1 MKDEAE
7 GLLWSGQFRHKANG
21 LANNINAPGSG
32 FPKDIKEV
40 CMLSGKVV
48 GIIGAGN
55 MGEVL
60 IRGLIQSGKVK
71 KSDIIASDANQERLA
86 TIAKTYGIR
95 TTASNVELVEKA
107 SIVIIGVKPQN
118 VDSLLNELATSSHEN
133 HLFVSIVAGV
143 TAERLAEKMHH
154 KSGIIR
160 VMPNAPASVLAG
172 ISAIYPGRNVSAAD
186 LRRAVSI
193 FDCVGKT
200 VIIQNESLMDVV
212 TGLSGSGPAYVF
224 LIIES
229 LSDAG
234 VQLGISR
241 KEASILAAQTVYG
254 AAKMLLETG
263 KHPSELKDIVA
274 TPGGTTFAGLK
285 MLEKGNFRSTIMDAV
300 EAATARSRE
309 LGILNRRK

>member
-1 MKDEAE
+1 
-7 GLLWSGQFRHKANG
+7 
-21 LANNINAPGSG
+21 
-32 FPKDIKEV
+32 
-40 CMLSGKVV
+40 MLSGKVV

-71 KSDIIASDANQERLA
+71 KSDIIASDVNQERLA
-86 TIAKTYGIR
+86 FIAKTHGIR
-95 TTASNVELVEKA
+95 TTASNIELVEKA

-118 VDSLLNELATSSHEN
+118 IDQLLDELSTSSHEN
-133 HLFVSIVAGV
+133 HLFISIAAGV

-172 ISAIYPGRNVSAAD
+172 IAAIYPGRNVSSAD
-186 LRRAVSI
+186 LERAVSI
-193 FDCVGKT
+193 FECVGKT

-241 KEASILAAQTVYG
+241 KEASLLAAQTVYG

-309 LGILNRRK
+309 LGAIPRRK